1 MIICNENKSVID
13 DLYIHDSIFTGF
25 NYDYI
30 NRKVYFVCEN
40 PYLNKKFDFKFH
52 NVLLLDMQSCS
63 FWHGG
68 NRILDI
74 FIEES
79 TPRMNELF
87 EIQKQYKELY
97 EGSYL
102 DQKILYLQIKFQ
114 INSGDVLLII
124 CEYIEFEEQNI

>member
-1 MIICNENKSVID
+1 MIIYNENKSIID
-13 DLYIHDSIFTGF
+13 ELYIHDSIFTGF

-40 PYLNKKFDFKFH
+40 PYLNKKFDFKFY

-79 TPRMNELF
+79 TPQMNELF

-102 DQKILYLQIKFQ
+102 DRKILYLQVKFQ

>member
-25 NYDYI
+25 DYDYI
-30 NRKVYFVCEN
+30 NRKICFICEN
-40 PYLNKKFDFKFH
+40 PYLNRKFYFEFY
-52 NVLLLDMQSCS
+52 NVLLFDMQSCS

-74 FIEES
+74 FIEKS
-79 TPRMNELF
+79 TPQMNELL
-87 EIQKQYKELY
+87 EIQKQHQELY

-102 DQKILYLQIKFQ
+102 DRKILYLQIKFQ

-124 CEYIEFEEQNI
+124 CEYIEFKEQNL

>member
-25 NYDYI
+25 DYDYI
-30 NRKVYFVCEN
+30 NRKICFICEN
-40 PYLNKKFDFKFH
+40 PYLNRKFYFEFY
-52 NVLLLDMQSCS
+52 NVLLFDMQSCS

-74 FIEES
+74 FIEKA
-79 TPRMNELF
+79 TPQMNELL
-87 EIQKQYKELY
+87 EIQKQHQELY

-102 DQKILYLQIKFQ
+102 DRKILYLQIKFQ

-124 CEYIEFEEQNI
+124 CEYIEFKEQNI